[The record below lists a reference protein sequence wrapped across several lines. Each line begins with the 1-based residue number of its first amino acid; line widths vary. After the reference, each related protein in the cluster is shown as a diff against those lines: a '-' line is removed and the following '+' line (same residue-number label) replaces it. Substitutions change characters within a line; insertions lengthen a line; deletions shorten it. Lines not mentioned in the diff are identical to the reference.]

1 MSYIMA
7 KRGILRINCTK
18 KCTKE
23 NGHFLSKDW
32 ILDTGIQ
39 SFFVKKGTMFEK

>member
-1 MSYIMA
+1 MSYIKA
-7 KRGILRINCTK
+7 KSGVLRIICTK
-18 KCTKE
+18 NFTKE

-39 SFFVKKGTMFEK
+39 FFLQKRG